1 MDQMQLERR
10 LVPPVVNIDVYVVT
24 KDNLHDPKTQALL
37 KL

>member
-1 MDQMQLERR
+1 VDLLEGKS
-10 LVPPVVNIDVYVVT
+10 VPPVVNIYVYVVT